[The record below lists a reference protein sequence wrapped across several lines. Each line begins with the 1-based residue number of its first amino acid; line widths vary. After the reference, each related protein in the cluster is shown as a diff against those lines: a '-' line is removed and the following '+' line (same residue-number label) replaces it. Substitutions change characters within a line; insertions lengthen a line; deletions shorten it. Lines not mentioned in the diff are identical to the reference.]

1 MHKKIYVAPC
11 NKVIDLETIE
21 MLASSN
27 ENSFDVSDKITDD
40 DAVMS
45 NTDRGKGAGNIWE
58 QGWQSLFDTFC
69 IIKKGTVP

>member
-1 MHKKIYVAPC
+1 MLIHNKQRIKNNVYMNKKIYVAPC

-27 ENSFDVSDKITDD
+27 ENSFHVSDDVTKD

-45 NTDRGKGAGNIWE
+45 NTDRGKGTGNIWE
-58 QGWQSLFDTFC
+58 QGW
-69 IIKKGTVP
+69 

>member
-1 MHKKIYVAPC
+1 MLIHNKQRIKNNVYMNKKIYVAPC

-58 QGWQSLFDTFC
+58 QGW
-69 IIKKGTVP
+69 

>member
-1 MHKKIYVAPC
+1 MLIHNKQRIKNNVYMNKKIYVAPC

-27 ENSFDVSDKITDD
+27 ENFDVSDDITYD

-58 QGWQSLFDTFC
+58 QGW
-69 IIKKGTVP
+69 

>member
-1 MHKKIYVAPC
+1 MLIHNKQRIKNNVYMNKKIYVAPC

-27 ENSFDVSDKITDD
+27 ENSFDVSDDITYD

-58 QGWQSLFDTFC
+58 QGW
-69 IIKKGTVP
+69 

>member
-1 MHKKIYVAPC
+1 MLIHNKQRIKNNVYMNKKIYVAPC
-11 NKVIDLETIE
+11 NKVIDLETTE

-27 ENSFDVSDKITDD
+27 ENSFDVSDDVTQD

-58 QGWQSLFDTFC
+58 QGW
-69 IIKKGTVP
+69 

>member
-1 MHKKIYVAPC
+1 MLIHNKQRIKNNVYMNKKIYVAPC
-11 NKVIDLETIE
+11 NKVIDLETIG
-21 MLASSN
+21 MLASSK

-58 QGWQSLFDTFC
+58 QGW
-69 IIKKGTVP
+69 

>member
-1 MHKKIYVAPC
+1 MLIHNKQRIKNNVYMNKKIYVAPC

-40 DAVMS
+40 NAVMS

-58 QGWQSLFDTFC
+58 QGW
-69 IIKKGTVP
+69 